1 MQIIRHFN
9 IKIIESLLKIIKIT
23 KVNKEVKITQWG
35 WDDFVVIES
44 CR

>member
-23 KVNKEVKITQWG
+23 KVNKEVKITQ
-35 WDDFVVIES
+35 
-44 CR
+44 